1 MKIDKKQVVDM
12 IKNRGDDK
20 QAKQA
25 QTELPEQIDPEKD
38 AGMLEKFGVNPKDLM
53 GKLPGGLGG

>member
-20 QAKQA
+20 QANQA
-25 QTELPEQIDPEKD
+25 QTELPDQVDPEKD
-38 AGMLEKFGVNPKDLM
+38 AGMLEKFGVDTKDLM